1 MKNIVVLTNKEI
13 HNLFEITQI
22 IDNVLLD
29 GLTEENKLDIIEAQE
44 QIASIINKSSTH
56 KVVI

>member
-44 QIASIINKSSTH
+44 QIASIINKSSTY

>member
-22 IDNVLLD
+22 IHNVLLD

>member
-22 IDNVLLD
+22 IDNILIV
-29 GLTEENKLDIIEAQE
+29 GLTAENKLDLIEAQE
-44 QIASIINKSSTH
+44 QIAQIVNKSSCH
-56 KVVI
+56 KIAI